1 MKRMWLIMGVV
12 LAVGLIVVGIMLL
25 APKPPIPGPIKKQ
38 VTSTLIVPQLAD
50 VTIDRQSVKY
60 DDKLK
65 LLSYTADVYG
75 ISTVISEQPTP
86 DSFTDIPQVY
96 DKVTASMNEYSK
108 FDTDIGTVHIT
119 RPKELDGKQAAV
131 LNTKGTLLF
140 AKPERDLSDEQW
152 RKFFG
157 SFEVEK

>member
-1 MKRMWLIMGVV
+1 MKRLWLVV
-12 LAVGLIVVGIMLL
+12 AAIVAIGLIVAGVMLL

-38 VTSTLIVPQLAD
+38 VTSTIVVPQLAD
-50 VTIDRQSVKY
+50 AVIDRQSVKY

-65 LLSYTADVYG
+65 LLTYTLAAYG
-75 ISTVISEQPTP
+75 VNMVVSEQPTP

-96 DKVTASMNEYSK
+96 DKVTAGMGEYSK
-108 FDTDIGTVHIT
+108 FETDIGTVHIT
-119 RPKELDGKQAAV
+119 RPKELHGKQAAV

-140 AKPERDLSDEQW
+140 AKPERDLSDDQW

-157 SFEVEK
+157 SFTVEK